1 MMPAATIAR
10 PPTAHAV
17 PVYAREREDALS
29 SGYQELER
37 LRAQARIPVMHGTSG
52 QVLEV
57 LQRRIGRESLGIN
70 AVARSMGMS
79 KRTLQRR
86 LKAQMVHY
94 AGLRDR
100 VRFNYAIRCLLEDKM
115 SVEKTSK
122 YLDFS
127 DRTSFTNAFK
137 RLSGLSPSV
146 FRRLYRDYV

>member
-1 MMPAATIAR
+1 MMPAATIAQT
-10 PPTAHAV
+10 PPPESIHAR
-17 PVYAREREDALS
+17 AREGSLD
-29 SGYQELER
+29 SGYQDLER
-37 LRAQARIPVMHGTSG
+37 FRGQARIPVMHGTAG
-52 QVLEV
+52 QVLET
-57 LQRRIGRESLGIN
+57 LQRRIGKESLGIN
-70 AVARSMGMS
+70 AVSRSMGMS
-79 KRTLQRR
+79 KRTLQRH

-100 VRFNYAIRCLLEDKM
+100 VRFNHAIRCLLIEKM
-115 SVEKTSK
+115 SIEQTSQ